1 MKKIYL
7 LSLLFFSLFS
17 NAQSGITYQAVIL
30 NPKGKELPGVDNSR
44 APLVNKSICLR
55 FKIIK
60 GSSTL
65 EYQETMATTTDEFG
79 MVNVVIGTGTKTGG
93 SASNFTTI
101 NWDGNPKN
109 LVVELDTT
117 GNCSSFLEISN
128 QPFTSVPFALYAA
141 NSGTTGTPGPAGPQG
156 LKGDKGDTGL
166 QGIQGVIGN
175 SGVQGIKGD
184 KGDIG
189 VAGTNGTNGLNALIK
204 TTIEPAG
211 ANCTS
216 GGTKIEVGL
225 DTNKNGVLDDN
236 EVNATQT
243 KYVCNGAQ
251 GAPGTNSSSIGANAA
266 FSNAIS
272 TYYNK
277 SADRFKLSAN
287 GKYIILAN
295 PNYSYSIGTTTYTA
309 VGEVYVVKYENGIF
323 EQVGQKIQGIAA
335 NDYVGGS
342 IGISGD
348 GMTILVNSRDAGG
361 AMKIYK
367 LVNNSWVLHSQT
379 YSTEAFSSILSDD
392 GNVIVVVKT
401 TNNISGSVG
410 VNVYRLNGANWELSQ
425 FTPTEILG
433 NAIAE
438 ISADGGTIALGASN
452 QNGVGRIAI
461 YRFTNN
467 VWGRLGNYFDGTIA
481 LPMMTNLLT
490 LSDDGQKIAFS
501 IIGTSTFSPAYL
513 KAYTFTNNNWT
524 QYGNDIEIKS
534 IDNTSTLIPYLSFN
548 PAADALLVAVNGV
561 RSFFTIFKFTNGNWN
576 QYGSLI
582 ERPSGNPFN
591 YGGFYNSFESN
602 IFMFY
607 GGNDSFIKIKNY
619 N

>member
-44 APLVNKSICLR
+44 APLVNKNICLR
-55 FKIIK
+55 FKIVK

-65 EYQETMATTTDEFG
+65 EYQETLATTTDEFG

-141 NSGTTGTPGPAGPQG
+141 NSGTPGATGPAGPQG

-175 SGVQGIKGD
+175 TGAQGIKGD

-216 GGTKIEVGL
+216 GGTKLEVGL
-225 DTNKNGVLDDN
+225 DANKNGMLDDN

-251 GAPGTNSSSIGANAA
+251 GATGTASSSIGANAA

-272 TYYNK
+272 TYYK
-277 SADRFKLSAN
+277 SMQGKRFKLSAN
-287 GKYIILAN
+287 GKYIIFTN
-295 PNYSYSIGTTTYTA
+295 PNYSYTIGTTTYTA
-309 VGEVYVVKYENGIF
+309 VGEVYVVKYDSGVF
-323 EQVGQKIQGIAA
+323 EQVGQKLYGVAA
-335 NDYVGGS
+335 NDYLSGD
-342 IGISGD
+342 GISGD
-348 GMTILVNSRDAGG
+348 GMTILVNSREGG
-361 AMKIYK
+361 GVMKIYK
-367 LVNNSWVLHSQT
+367 LINNSWVLHSQT
-379 YSTEAFSSILSDD
+379 YSNGDSTVLSDN

-401 TNNISGSVG
+401 TN
-410 VNVYRLNGANWELSQ
+410 
-425 FTPTEILG
+425 
-433 NAIAE
+433 
-438 ISADGGTIALGASN
+438 
-452 QNGVGRIAI
+452 
-461 YRFTNN
+461 
-467 VWGRLGNYFDGTIA
+467 
-481 LPMMTNLLT
+481 
-490 LSDDGQKIAFS
+490 K
-501 IIGTSTFSPAYL
+501 
-513 KAYTFTNNNWT
+513 
-524 QYGNDIEIKS
+524 
-534 IDNTSTLIPYLSFN
+534 
-548 PAADALLVAVNGV
+548 
-561 RSFFTIFKFTNGNWN
+561 
-576 QYGSLI
+576 
-582 ERPSGNPFN
+582 
-591 YGGFYNSFESN
+591 
-602 IFMFY
+602 
-607 GGNDSFIKIKNY
+607 
-619 N
+619 